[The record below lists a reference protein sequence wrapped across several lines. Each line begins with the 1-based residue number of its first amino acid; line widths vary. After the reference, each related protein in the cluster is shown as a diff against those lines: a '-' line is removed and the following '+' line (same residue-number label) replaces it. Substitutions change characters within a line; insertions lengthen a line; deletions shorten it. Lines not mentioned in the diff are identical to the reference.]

1 MPEHKWWWA
10 DFVPQMYA
18 SHRCFD
24 PAKDILMPVFT
35 KLTMLGAAAALESP
49 EQSPQQGPLQSGLQ
63 SGQEGRGEASAV
75 VRGRHGWLF
84 YFRGQVLHTERERH
98 YSFGIRQQ
106 AHRLFRGREAEGILV
121 SDQHSRHYMQELRN
135 ATFCAV
141 FPGNGWGHL
150 EAPIIMGC
158 IPVVVQDEILV
169 PWENV
174 LDFGSFGLRIPRAQL
189 PRLPQILRAIP
200 EVRVRL
206 RVRVR
211 PAPPLPAALALARNP
226 NPNPDQERV
235 RQLQRGLVAVWERF
249 TYSSVARA
257 AASRRRC
264 APQGEEDS
272 QSAEEP

>member
-1 MPEHKWWWA
+1 
-10 DFVPQMYA
+10 
-18 SHRCFD
+18 
-24 PAKDILMPVFT
+24 
-35 KLTMLGAAAALESP
+35 
-49 EQSPQQGPLQSGLQ
+49 
-63 SGQEGRGEASAV
+63 
-75 VRGRHGWLF
+75 
-84 YFRGQVLHTERERH
+84 
-98 YSFGIRQQ
+98 
-106 AHRLFRGREAEGILV
+106 
-121 SDQHSRHYMQELRN
+121 MQELRN

-200 EVRVRL
+200 E
-206 RVRVR
+206 
-211 PAPPLPAALALARNP
+211 
-226 NPNPDQERV
+226 ERV

-272 QSAEEP
+272 QSAEEGEGRVITEGCAPQEPAFVRG